1 LTLVFTTVIAT
12 FIIFFIREIKKKSYL
27 SLCSPIQGDLHAWV
41 INKRERERESEEK
54 GVKVGS
60 AVIIMS

>member
-1 LTLVFTTVIAT
+1 M
-12 FIIFFIREIKKKSYL
+12 
-27 SLCSPIQGDLHAWV
+27 
-41 INKRERERESEEK
+41 REREREREREEK